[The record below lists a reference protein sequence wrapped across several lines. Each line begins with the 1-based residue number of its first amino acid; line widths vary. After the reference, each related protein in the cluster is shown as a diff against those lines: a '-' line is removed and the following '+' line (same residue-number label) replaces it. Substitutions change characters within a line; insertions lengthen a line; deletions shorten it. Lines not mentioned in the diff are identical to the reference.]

1 MHIILMI
8 SKMPR
13 SALNVSYFKRNISDI
28 NTVSRMFKKKIAKN
42 QTQKLDKANT
52 YHEKLRR

>member
-28 NTVSRMFKKKIAKN
+28 NTVSRIIKKIAKN
-42 QTQKLDKANT
+42 QTQKLNKANT